1 MDALGISPSGLI
13 TQLVSFLI
21 LFGVL
26 YALLYK
32 PVLRM
37 LDQRA
42 SRIRESL
49 QNAERARDEAA
60 QSREDMERQLDEARS
75 EGQAMITQAREVA
88 DRFREEELAKARQ
101 EIDGERTRAQANI
114 QRERDAAIEELR
126 HEFADLAMKAA
137 ERVVERSLDE
147 SSHRDL
153 IDKVLEE
160 RPQDQPGVVF
170 WPYQWADPTRR
181 DHPPNQC
188 VTSTTRD
195 SLDVLVVSAKRRD

>member
-160 RPQDQPGVVF
+160 SPKINRG
-170 WPYQWADPTRR
+170 
-181 DHPPNQC
+181 
-188 VTSTTRD
+188 
-195 SLDVLVVSAKRRD
+195 